1 MAAVCMQVLF
11 NYGNDE
17 GCFDSRSAAKGP
29 EPEGLDVCEFGDQ
42 RLLFLTLERADLV
55 AVFDISKPKAPEFV
69 EFLRAPGDG
78 PNVPS
83 RRWMRPEG
91 VTCGSVKVKSANPPR
106 RSTKLNLVFTAWE
119 QAPLTSP
126 SRGGGVTCHLVPRR
140 K

>member
-1 MAAVCMQVLF
+1 MQFLF
-11 NYGNDE
+11 NYGDNN
-17 GCFDSRSAAKGP
+17 GCYDSRSDDKGP
-29 EPEGLDVCEFGDQ
+29 EPEGLDVCDFGNQ

-55 AVFDISKPKAPEFV
+55 AVFDISNPKAPEFV

-78 PNVPS
+78 PRG

-91 VTCGSVKVKSANPPR
+91 VTCGSVKVRSAKPPR

-119 QAPLTSP
+119 QVQTTSGL
-126 SRGGGVTCHLVPRR
+126 SRGGGITCHLVPRR